1 MIKDQIIEAIEKASG
16 AKKVGLEFPENDGFG
31 DYSTNIAMVLAKEE
45 DKNPRKLAEEIK
57 AKFESLPELMEII
70 SRIEIAGP
78 GFINFWLKKEVLVE
92 NLTDIEEKGES
103 YGKSDVQ
110 KGKKLMFEFA
120 HPNTHKAF
128 HIGHLRNITTG
139 ESLARL
145 AEFTGAGVIR
155 VNYQGDVGL
164 HIAKAVWGIKKL
176 GFNDPGEIRS
186 RAEFL
191 GKAYATGA
199 AAYEEDEAVKSEIND
214 LNKKIYSKEDE
225 EINKLYEETRKWSL
239 DYFARIYERVYTK
252 FDRLYFESEC
262 AENGKQIAL
271 TALKKGILVKSEGA
285 TIFPGTKFGLHDRV
299 FITGQETPTYEA
311 KEVELARLQFEEYD
325 PDTVLH
331 IVGPEQSGYF
341 QVIFKAL

>member
-139 ESLARL
+139 EGRL
-145 AEFTGAGVIR
+145 
-155 VNYQGDVGL
+155 
-164 HIAKAVWGIKKL
+164 
-176 GFNDPGEIRS
+176 
-186 RAEFL
+186 
-191 GKAYATGA
+191 
-199 AAYEEDEAVKSEIND
+199 
-214 LNKKIYSKEDE
+214 
-225 EINKLYEETRKWSL
+225 
-239 DYFARIYERVYTK
+239 
-252 FDRLYFESEC
+252 
-262 AENGKQIAL
+262 
-271 TALKKGILVKSEGA
+271 
-285 TIFPGTKFGLHDRV
+285 
-299 FITGQETPTYEA
+299 
-311 KEVELARLQFEEYD
+311 
-325 PDTVLH
+325 
-331 IVGPEQSGYF
+331 GY
-341 QVIFKAL
+341 